1 MQKREHCGAVE
12 KEGKKETDQRY
23 GEGVRRSERGNR
35 RTRVRQEGSGE
46 LERKEEEEGRFQ

>member
-1 MQKREHCGAVE
+1 MQKRDCGAVE
-12 KEGKKETDQRY
+12 KEGKKETDRRY

-46 LERKEEEEGRFQ
+46 LERKEEEEGKFQ